1 MEINFFLFRDTTP
14 LPLNISK
21 KKLIM
26 SLLYI
31 SWPQGRIYKGVKTA
45 IAPDPPIIEAPD
57 PLYAKYNNEKN
68 SFC

>member
-1 MEINFFLFRDTTP
+1 
-14 LPLNISK
+14 
-21 KKLIM
+21 M